1 MYLVL
6 SSKFFKYFIIVS
18 EFLYVFSFQLLR
30 SIDYSQVIFYS
41 PRITAQPLCKQKYIA
56 QEEIQVIIIFLF
68 YIVEFISKLIKYLYN
83 LYIIIPL
90 FYLLHT
96 YNHIFFKINAFFKK
110 IYQPYYFSK
119 FSLSCMIQ
127 SQIINIPC
135 QVTASFFH
143 FSIQPI

>member
-1 MYLVL
+1 M
-6 SSKFFKYFIIVS
+6 
-18 EFLYVFSFQLLR
+18 
-30 SIDYSQVIFYS
+30 
-41 PRITAQPLCKQKYIA
+41 
-56 QEEIQVIIIFLF
+56 IIIFLF

-135 QVTASFFH
+135 
-143 FSIQPI
+143 